1 MMKYRGGLINEIPY
15 FNLGLSRN
23 KESIPKQAKELVQY
37 LCFTNQNS
45 LIRNTNNIYGSFN
58 YRLQPFPGDID
69 STNILEYDLDD
80 EQAGK
85 EIEKQIKILVNKLV
99 NNKRGRRF
107 ADCKCGAYP
116 NGESIHWK
124 PEEILKGI
132 RKANIPDINGQFFN
146 KDITLYDSIL
156 DKGQVFKLDMVSP
169 YMGRYVEVSC
179 LYQIL
184 TKEGELT
191 KTHQAHDTANFL
203 LELVKDTAKQ
213 LKKGKIFKVIKRMY
227 SNAKMREDIKMLRFL
242 EPIINSNLSR
252 LSSIKADFA
261 TLNLLLSNGYFPTR
275 NTLNQELQ
283 KIKFGL
289 DNVLDMKLNLPK
301 IYKQINNLY
310 IELTKKN
317 KEESVNLLS
326 QLEKELDN
334 KVNEETIKY
343 LRSKGI
349 NDFNQFGSN
358 YI

>member
-1 MMKYRGGLINEIPY
+1 MQYRGGLINEIPY
-15 FNLGLSRN
+15 FNLDLSRN
-23 KESIPKQAKELVQY
+23 KESIPKQAKELVKY

-58 YRLQPFPGDID
+58 YRLQSYPSDID
-69 STNILEYDLDD
+69 STNILIYNLDD

-85 EIEKQIKILVNKLV
+85 EIEKQIKALVYKLV
-99 NNKRGRRF
+99 NNKRGRRY
-107 ADCKCGAYP
+107 ADCKCGSYP

-124 PEEILKGI
+124 PEEILNGI
-132 RKANIPDINGQFFN
+132 RKADIQDINGKSYN

-156 DKGQVFKLDMVSP
+156 DKGQVFKLDMISP

-184 TKEGELT
+184 TNDGELT
-191 KTHQAHDTANFL
+191 KTHQAHETQKFL
-203 LELVKDTAKQ
+203 LDLVKDTAKQ

-227 SNAKMREDIKMLRFL
+227 SNAKMRKDIRMLRFL

-261 TLNLLLSNGYFPTR
+261 TLNLLLSNNYFPSR

-289 DNVLDMKLNLPK
+289 DNVLDIKLNLQT
-301 IYKQINNLY
+301 IYKQIDDLY

-317 KEESVNLLS
+317 KEKSINLLS
-326 QLEKELDN
+326 TLEKELDN

-349 NDFNQFGSN
+349 NNFNQFGSN